1 MQRALD
7 DLALEAMVEI
17 DKVFAVA
24 RDADDKIPMLVRMH
38 LCIQQILG
46 ILIVDLDLRAHLLQ
60 IDLQHPDCRLR
71 ALTILDKGRADLEVQ
86 RMRSGDILVR
96 KLQDGVQQRR
106 RTLGVC
112 TLRRADTIGDRFA
125 RRAAVRRCAEAL
137 AGKL

>member
-1 MQRALD
+1 MAPPLSDLMQRALD

-71 ALTILDKGRADLEVQ
+71 ALTILDK
-86 RMRSGDILVR
+86 
-96 KLQDGVQQRR
+96 
-106 RTLGVC
+106 
-112 TLRRADTIGDRFA
+112 
-125 RRAAVRRCAEAL
+125 
-137 AGKL
+137 